1 MRIEHPRAP
10 EDGLRSALVVALP
23 EVAQAVD
30 DWRERT
36 CADRPSAGVPP
47 HVTIL
52 FPFVPA
58 AELGEE
64 TIDRVRRLFAR
75 FPSFD
80 VVLRDLRRF
89 PGVLYLAPEPDEPF
103 LRLIEA
109 AAAVYP
115 ERPPYGGEI
124 SLDEVVPHVT
134 VTHGDPALL
143 DVAEADV
150 AAALPI
156 ASSVR
161 EVVLLEEVEPDWE
174 RWRVRAAVPLAR
186 RAP

>member
-1 MRIEHPRAP
+1 VSLEQRRAP
-10 EDGLRSALVVALP
+10 GGGLRSALVVALP
-23 EVAQAVD
+23 EAAQAVD

-58 AELGEE
+58 AELGAG
-64 TIDRVRRLFAR
+64 TIDRMHGLFAR
-75 FPSFD
+75 FPAFD
-80 VVLRDLRRF
+80 VVLRELRRF
-89 PGVLYLAPEPDEPF
+89 PGVLNLAPEPDEPF
-103 LRLIEA
+103 RRLIEA
-109 AAAVYP
+109 AAAAYP

-124 SLDEVVPHVT
+124 PLDEVVPHVT
-134 VTHGDPALL
+134 VAQGDPALL

-156 ASSVR
+156 ASPVR

-174 RWRVRAAVPLAR
+174 RWRVRAAVPLGR